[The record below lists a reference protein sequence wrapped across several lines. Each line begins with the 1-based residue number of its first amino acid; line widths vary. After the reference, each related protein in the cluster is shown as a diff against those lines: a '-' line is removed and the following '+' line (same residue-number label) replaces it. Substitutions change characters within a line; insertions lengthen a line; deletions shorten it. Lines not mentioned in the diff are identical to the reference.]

1 MDWLQ
6 LNWQNNITITGNA
19 TLTGLSEGPHNL
31 TVFANNSAGNM
42 GASEVVN
49 FTIEV
54 PASSQLASRPL
65 PTVLVAGISG
75 VSVAIVAIGI
85 FYYFKKRTH
94 CPIEG
99 K

>member
-6 LNWQNNITITGNA
+6 LRLAKQHNHHWKC
-19 TLTGLSEGPHNL
+19 TLAGLSDGPHNL

-75 VSVAIVAIGI
+75 VSAAIVAIGI